1 MKKFLSVILLCL
13 FVSVVWAQ
21 NGDVYDPVNPAD
33 PDVYYKLMVEASP
46 KKGGKVYSSA
56 EQIPAG
62 SAGAGISCDAT
73 ANAGYKFKHW
83 MVGDKVVSTESSFWY
98 SMPKENTVLVAYFDW
113 VGNDGYDPQNPE
125 DPFVEGYQHK
135 VTLYATP
142 SVGGSFNS
150 GSFYLTEGETANV
163 YAYPN
168 SGYRFVS
175 WKQNGKIISTNNPM
189 EITMDSVPL
198 EFTAQFV
205 YDPQS
210 PSNPGANNFNATT
223 GELIIDDFETGM
235 LSSAIFT
242 TLASDDNYTKGK
254 NITIIGAMQ
263 PGDFGFLNRMTNC
276 SVVDLSRTTGYS
288 EVPDYAFEGA
298 VALKT
303 LVLPYSVERI
313 GIQAFCGCTSL
324 STLYCYATTPPTIT
338 KTTFDKNTSSI
349 KVLVPA
355 MSLELYQNAEYWKN
369 FKMSALDGVT
379 NTLTISLPED
389 AKDGRYKN
397 MILELD
403 NITSGQIKRMLI
415 TNRTR
420 YSFVNLIH
428 NTKYNVY
435 VKTAQS
441 VVLGEL
447 QNIEIVDK
455 DVIKAFAQLKQPQ
468 AVTISVVNQKGED
481 LTEST
486 DITWLDEGGNYLTTG
501 NSISGYVEGSVL
513 QYRIK
518 LLNDAVLYYVTPKD
532 SMYVVKARNNKIA
545 HVLNPLQLISVKGY
559 VKNANTKRGVYDASV
574 SISQNTSGR
583 QSRTVVAKTDK
594 NGMFTAEVYNSP
606 ARITLSAFDYAN
618 KTIDIDSFTT
628 AGGNATVSDIMLN
641 SIVGA
646 TINVNLTYQPS
657 VLEGDSPVVQN
668 WYNDYMNV
676 ALSVYNLTTRKEI
689 SQISNRYPQFVVMD
703 GVKVGDELKMTLSS
717 KKSAFEPVV
726 IEKKVGET
734 EEINAIFAI
743 KQYGGMQASY
753 QTTTNDA
760 VVGIVY
766 DKNGYL
772 QQKSGFANDNTLLFS
787 GLKDGDY
794 TLVAMGKND
803 TYNSIYNISR
813 LRDAGLTENVDYSKS
828 NFTVE
833 SGVIKKINI
842 SNVPFLNIAKFQTI
856 NNEKSSLSVNKSS
869 VVAGNC
875 LTFTGVVELQD
886 KNTTI
891 IDKLS
896 LVVDIP
902 SSASFVKGS
911 VMVGDKVVDNYTFS
925 DNILTIPLNNVGLQ
939 NKVKFCVIPTE
950 EGSYQPNAM
959 VGLNANGENVMIPIG
974 AATYS
979 VQNTSVE
986 VANRTNTESVIIS
999 GTAAAN
1005 AMVEVYDNDILI
1017 GSVLS
1022 NASGTWSGRFE
1033 LKDAY
1038 NLSKHDIYA
1047 QITIGDVCITT
1058 NHTECQMFTNDIV
1071 VNTIKMSHYN
1081 EYKRATE
1088 TIIID
1093 YQNQRANKKSYDFYH
1108 TALFT
1113 FNVDFN
1119 RNDTACIDNV
1129 IVIVWNSK
1137 GESTRLTATYSP
1149 TSKNWVATGT
1159 FNSLNLPSSLDVE
1172 YEIFNIPVFPDRAQI
1187 NLNWKSI
1194 DVAGVEIKTDLEYI
1208 QESLSDTE
1216 EFLKADSLFDNLDV
1230 LLSQNDV
1237 NTELLGQLLTQV
1249 IDTTLCY
1256 QVNDEDLNNRIQD
1269 FFINYNEDEDLLNS
1283 IVGDY
1288 FNLEFLNYSATDFG
1302 DVDYLVKLYST
1313 NPSSNYAVEKITS
1326 INDVELYNAGYNKL
1340 PFSDSTCVFFK
1351 YTDDEVIFIDPSRN
1365 FKITLCESERTE
1377 QSRVKDLPMKVITH
1391 RPDLWANCLSSIKF
1405 YVNRL
1410 KELKNEHSSDI
1421 RQNLSE
1427 TGQALKDLADAVSCF
1442 YVNALK
1448 DVKSSLEERYNE
1460 KKKITQEVYDENIKL
1475 RDDISARIN
1484 SSNNEIK
1491 RLQFENSLADPV
1503 KDAQRIKDNNNIIKE
1518 LTASIKSDKKFLK
1531 TLNISIARQTKK
1543 LDGFKKWYES
1553 CTKKLYK
1560 LPATVSRG
1568 AKVSKAISSI
1578 GKLAGPFGVLVEAYC
1593 LYVDIDEASTEIQE
1607 WGELINAID
1616 AKRPCNGS
1624 KEELEKIY
1632 DDCIKDGE
1640 HVSELIFSCIIA
1652 EGIALGTDIGSVFI
1666 PDPIGLFAEWLFSGI
1681 LNGYAEIFKNFTV
1694 YSKYVE
1700 KRGNYYVKLMK
1711 LKCFCECD
1719 INGNGCKCPKG
1730 TCICIR
1736 CCKKCKCKTGEKCTC
1751 KRSCKCSPRKPD
1763 FKGQLDPS
1771 GYVYEGIFDNRVEGV
1786 TATCYKKIQV
1796 EDMYGD
1802 LHDKVLKWDA
1812 DEYGQENPLYTD
1824 KDGFYQWFV
1833 PEGLW
1838 QVKFEKEG
1846 YETAYSEWLPVPPP
1860 QLDVNIGIVQNR
1872 QPKIKDAH
1880 AYEDGIEF
1888 TFDKYMMPA
1897 YLTVDNIKVSQNGKV
1912 VDGKVVLVDE
1922 EVAYRNENVKYASI
1936 VRFVPNAAFSADK
1949 EVTLIVANR
1958 VKSYADIPMAETF
1971 TQDFDIE
1978 KEVKSLSVDSLIKVS
1993 YQKTKVITV
2002 SAKPSDAVA
2011 GKVMHAE
2018 SSSEMLATVV
2028 QKDITI
2034 DRNGN
2039 ATFVIRGDLPG
2050 TAGITFTVPGTKV
2063 VANSV
2068 VNIEQEVVQPLVS
2081 KPTASLESGAS
2092 VYGGTRVE
2100 LSASDKGYKIWYTTD
2115 GTCPCDENGSRKLYS
2130 AAIAINSDM
2139 TIKAITENADG
2150 EASEVA
2156 TFVYSILRS
2165 TDGVS
2170 LSKGWNWIS
2179 FNMEMEAQ
2187 PNSNTML
2194 ASGQWTSNNIIKN
2207 QQYFDMYSS
2216 ETKKWIGTLSKH
2228 ECLNNTQM
2236 YKIHSSQTQHLGLIG
2251 KATNPADVK
2260 IAVDAGWNYIGYT
2273 PLVDMDVTEALKN
2286 YMAHDGDVIKS
2297 QDAFAVYTTR
2307 NGWEGDLMSLAPGHG
2322 YMLKRSLGAGKTSFC
2337 YPSDVGGASAKV
2349 NTVGAKCHPYAE
2361 NMNIVGEISDID
2373 IQEGDSVVALVNGE
2387 LRGFGMVDE
2396 HQKVYLTIHG
2406 DEDANVILALQRD
2419 GNIVATANEMVG
2431 YQSNTVIGT
2440 PDSPTAIRF
2449 SSTTDNEDFIGTV
2462 RSIYSATGIKMK
2474 TTEKEKLPVGIY
2486 VIYSESNGK
2495 TCVTKYIRK

>member
-56 EQIPAG
+56 KQIPAG

-150 GSFYLTEGETANV
+150 GSFYLTEGEIANV

-175 WKQNGKIISTNNPM
+175 WKQNGKIISTHNPM

-205 YDPQS
+205 YDPKS

-223 GELIIDDFETGM
+223 GELIIDDFEAGM

-242 TLASDDNYTKGK
+242 TLASDDNYTKVK

-276 SVVDLSRTTGYS
+276 SVVDLSRTTGYN

-324 STLYCYATTPPTIT
+324 STLYVYATTPPTIT

-415 TNRTR
+415 MNRTR

-441 VVLGEL
+441 VVIGEL

-455 DVIKAFAQLKQPQ
+455 DVTKAFAQLKQPQ

-501 NSISGYVEGSVL
+501 NSISGYVEGNAL
-513 QYRIK
+513 KYRIK
-518 LLNDAVLYYVTPKD
+518 LLKDAMLYYATPKD
-532 SMYVVKARNNKIA
+532 SMYVVKAGNNNFTY
-545 HVLNPLQLISVKGY
+545 VLTPLQLITVKGF
-559 VKNANTKRGVYDASV
+559 VKNAGNKRGIADASV
-574 SISQNTSGR
+574 SISQTTSGR
-583 QSRTVVAKTDK
+583 QNRTVVAKTDK
-594 NGMFTAEVYNSP
+594 DGTFTAEVYNSP
-606 ARITLSAFDYAN
+606 ASITLSAFDYAN
-618 KTIDIDSFTT
+618 KTIDISSF
-628 AGGNATVSDIMLN
+628 ATVGGKATISDIMLN
-641 SIVGA
+641 SVVGA

-657 VLEGDSPVVQN
+657 VLEGNSSVAQN

-676 ALSVYNLTTRKEI
+676 ALSVYNLTTRKEVP
-689 SQISNRYPQFVVMD
+689 QISNRYPQFVVMD
-703 GVKVGDELKMTLSS
+703 GVKIGDKLKLTLSS
-717 KKSAFEPVV
+717 NKNDFEPVV
-726 IEKKVGET
+726 IEKSIDST
-734 EEINAIFAI
+734 EVVDATFLI
-743 KQYGGMQASY
+743 KQKGGIQTSY
-753 QTTTNDA
+753 LTTKNESVA
-760 VVGIVY
+760 VLLY
-766 DKNGYL
+766 DKNGEL
-772 QQKSGFANDNTLLFS
+772 LKRMNFSNDKKALFE
-787 GLKDGDY
+787 GINDGVY
-794 TLVAMGKND
+794 SLVIMGRDDN
-803 TYNSIYNISR
+803 YNSISNLAR
-813 LRDAGLTENVDYSKS
+813 FKDVGLIEKIDYVKKTINV
-828 NFTVE
+828 T
-833 SGVIKKINI
+833 SGVIKNVTIND
-842 SNVPFLNIAKFQTI
+842 VPFLNVAKLHAI
-856 NNEKSSLSVNKSS
+856 DYKKSSLAVNKPS
-869 VVAGNC
+869 VVAGNY
-875 LTFTGVVELQD
+875 LTFTGTVEF
-886 KNTTI
+886 NYEY
-891 IDKLS
+891 IDPTDTMA

-902 SSASFVKGS
+902 HSASFVKGS
-911 VMVGDKVVDNYTFS
+911 VMVGDDVVTDYTLVN
-925 DNILTIPLNNVGLQ
+925 NILTIPYSNAKRI
-939 NKVKFCVIPTE
+939 NKIKFCIIPTK
-950 EGSYQPNAM
+950 EGNFNTNAM
-959 VGLNANGENVMIPIG
+959 VRLKANGENVLVPLGSANYTVEKLSI
-974 AATYS
+974 S
-979 VQNTSVE
+979 VPKVVSKTEFAVSG
-986 VANRTNTESVIIS
+986 VAFQTDAEIQ
-999 GTAAAN
+999 
-1005 AMVEVYDNDILI
+1005 VYDGD
-1017 GSVLS
+1017 VLL
-1022 NASGTWSGRFE
+1022 GKTKPDKSGRWY
-1033 LKDAY
+1033 LSVSLGNPT
-1038 NLSKHDIYA
+1038 NLSKHYISAKVHTKDGVEYVSETRTCEYDIDAVAKVSSVTMYYWNSFTRQMYEVKFDFLHPDHQPESYVYYSNTGFTFNIDFVENDPEIIYDVVLYVLTGNGKWTPLKASYDKEKGQWYA
-1047 QITIGDVCITT
+1047 KGNFSKNRPLNVAVDYKTNKKSRADAEEIEGCLQLAKNTQADNKEYMNNVDSLFKALDWAYDSGSDNAIKKAQKEIEALSGVPMSYEGDVS
-1058 NHTECQMFTNDIV
+1058 DV
-1071 VNTIKMSHYN
+1071 DDVNEEELNSEI
-1081 EYKRATE
+1081 E
-1088 TIIID
+1088 TILADDNSWDGIVKELGDNYKNIAEYLKGCEFKNCDGINADWLKEQGFKSMDKTNSKRFYYKTTEDYYSLVDFDNNLYLTVDLHENSGLSSMVKSFGTTKAISLFNSWDENLQELCNQIKTAINTVTGVID
-1093 YQNQRANKKSYDFYH
+1093 HLEQSLYSKNEKLQTELDRVNKRIKVREKGGLKVSRKLLRNRDDLIKQIMKNDKIASNLESSLKNFHIGAKATKFFAIADIAFTAMDAYNDYKEITGLYNSVPHCAKKEDEKSADGLREEIRNWGIGCGAYYVANFGASLVQLGLMSSGTLAAIPTGGASLAAVGVAAGMAAANVAAAIVYQNQMENHYNKFSYRIQSFKCSDEKEPEEDKQDDEPKGE
-1108 TALFT
+1108 LSG
-1113 FNVDFN
+1113 NS
-1119 RNDTACIDNV
+1119 
-1129 IVIVWNSK
+1129 NSK
-1137 GESTRLTATYSP
+1137 Y
-1149 TSKNWVATGT
+1149 
-1159 FNSLNLPSSLDVE
+1159 
-1172 YEIFNIPVFPDRAQI
+1172 
-1187 NLNWKSI
+1187 
-1194 DVAGVEIKTDLEYI
+1194 
-1208 QESLSDTE
+1208 
-1216 EFLKADSLFDNLDV
+1216 
-1230 LLSQNDV
+1230 
-1237 NTELLGQLLTQV
+1237 V
-1249 IDTTLCY
+1249 IDPSGFVY
-1256 QVNDEDLNNRIQD
+1256 EGVFNNRI
-1269 FFINYNEDEDLLNS
+1269 
-1283 IVGDY
+1283 
-1288 FNLEFLNYSATDFG
+1288 
-1302 DVDYLVKLYST
+1302 
-1313 NPSSNYAVEKITS
+1313 
-1326 INDVELYNAGYNKL
+1326 
-1340 PFSDSTCVFFK
+1340 
-1351 YTDDEVIFIDPSRN
+1351 
-1365 FKITLCESERTE
+1365 
-1377 QSRVKDLPMKVITH
+1377 
-1391 RPDLWANCLSSIKF
+1391 
-1405 YVNRL
+1405 
-1410 KELKNEHSSDI
+1410 
-1421 RQNLSE
+1421 
-1427 TGQALKDLADAVSCF
+1427 
-1442 YVNALK
+1442 
-1448 DVKSSLEERYNE
+1448 
-1460 KKKITQEVYDENIKL
+1460 
-1475 RDDISARIN
+1475 
-1484 SSNNEIK
+1484 
-1491 RLQFENSLADPV
+1491 
-1503 KDAQRIKDNNNIIKE
+1503 
-1518 LTASIKSDKKFLK
+1518 
-1531 TLNISIARQTKK
+1531 
-1543 LDGFKKWYES
+1543 
-1553 CTKKLYK
+1553 
-1560 LPATVSRG
+1560 
-1568 AKVSKAISSI
+1568 
-1578 GKLAGPFGVLVEAYC
+1578 
-1593 LYVDIDEASTEIQE
+1593 
-1607 WGELINAID
+1607 
-1616 AKRPCNGS
+1616 
-1624 KEELEKIY
+1624 
-1632 DDCIKDGE
+1632 
-1640 HVSELIFSCIIA
+1640 
-1652 EGIALGTDIGSVFI
+1652 
-1666 PDPIGLFAEWLFSGI
+1666 
-1681 LNGYAEIFKNFTV
+1681 
-1694 YSKYVE
+1694 
-1700 KRGNYYVKLMK
+1700 
-1711 LKCFCECD
+1711 
-1719 INGNGCKCPKG
+1719 
-1730 TCICIR
+1730 
-1736 CCKKCKCKTGEKCTC
+1736 
-1751 KRSCKCSPRKPD
+1751 
-1763 FKGQLDPS
+1763 
-1771 GYVYEGIFDNRVEGV
+1771 EGV
-1786 TATCYKKIQV
+1786 TATCYNKIQV

-1802 LHDKVLKWDA
+1802 LHDKVQKWDA
-1812 DEYGQENPLYTD
+1812 EEYGQENPLHTD

-1838 QVKFEKEG
+1838 QVRFEKEG
-1846 YETAYSEWLPVPPP
+1846 YETVYSEWLPVPPP
-1860 QLDVNIGIVQNR
+1860 QLDVNIAMLQNR
-1872 QPKIKDAH
+1872 QPEVKEVHAFKDGV
-1880 AYEDGIEF
+1880 EIS
-1888 TFDKYMMPA
+1888 FDKYMLPA
-1897 YLTVDNIKVSQNGKV
+1897 YLTTSNIKVWQGGKYV
-1912 VDGKVVLVDE
+1912 EGKIVLVDE
-1922 EVAYRNENVKYASI
+1922 EISGNGSDAKYAST
-1936 VRFVPNAAFSADK
+1936 VRFVPNAEFAGNTKVSLM
-1949 EVTLIVANR
+1949 VNNR

-1978 KEVKSLSVDSLIKVS
+1978 KEVKSLSVDSLIKVP

-2039 ATFVIRGDLPG
+2039 ATFEIRGDLPG

-2115 GTCPCDENGSRKLYS
+2115 STCPCDENGSRKLYS

-2251 KATNPADVK
+2251 KAANPADVK

-2297 QDAFAVYTTR
+2297 QDAFAVYTTK

-2337 YPSDVGGASAKV
+2337 YPSGVGGASAKA

-2373 IQEGDSVVALVNGE
+2373 IQEGDSVIALVNGE

-2419 GNIVATANEMVG
+2419 GNIVATANETVG

-2495 TCVTKYIRK
+2495 TSVTKYIRK